1 MTDGTAEAREEG
13 GRRLTAL
20 LLAPTT
26 FWFLVLLVAPLCILL
41 VYSVGLRA
49 ASGGYEPAFT
59 FLQYAKL
66 PTRAVVFRNT
76 AVIAVTSTALCLLVA
91 FPLAY
96 FLATSAGRWKTTL
109 LIFVVVPFWTSFL
122 IRTYAWLLIL
132 GANGI
137 PALARLAGLSD
148 GLVLLNTP
156 FSVMLGI
163 VYNYLPLMVLP
174 VYVSLERLDKR
185 LLEASRDL
193 GATPA
198 RTLFQVTVPLAAP
211 GIVTGCLLVFIFLSG
226 EYVIPAMLG
235 GNKVFLLGS
244 ALVDLFIQARDWPLG
259 SAVAITLIVVMLLAI
274 GLSLRITSRWVR
286 GSGRDEVSLI

>member
-1 MTDGTAEAREEG
+1 MTDGTAVAREGG

-26 FWFLVLLVAPLCILL
+26 FWFLVLLVAPLLILL
-41 VYSVGLRA
+41 VYSVGMRA

-59 FLQYAKL
+59 LLQYAKL
-66 PTRAVVFRNT
+66 PTRAIVFRNT
-76 AVIAVTSTALCLLVA
+76 AVIAVSSTVVCLLVA

-96 FLATSAGRWKTTL
+96 FLATAAGRWKTTL

-122 IRTYAWLLIL
+122 IRTYAWLVIL
-132 GANGI
+132 GTNGV
-137 PALARLAGLSD
+137 PALARLTGLSD
-148 GLVLLNTP
+148 DLVLLNTP
-156 FSVMLGI
+156 FAVMLGI

-198 RTLFQVTVPLAAP
+198 RTLVQVTLPLAAP
-211 GIVTGCLLVFIFLSG
+211 GIVTGCLLVLILLSG

-235 GNKVFLLGS
+235 GNKVFLVGS

-259 SAVAITLIVVMLLAI
+259 SAVAIALIVVMLLAI
-274 GLSLRITSRWVR
+274 GLSLRVTARWVR
-286 GSGRDEVSLI
+286 GVRR